1 MVDHP
6 SSSLALVSTSK
17 HHKRELWGWLSYAF
31 ASEVFVI
38 VSLTLFLPICL
49 EQFARDNGF
58 LLPDKTTPCI
68 SLSAPP
74 TTEEDEA
81 RCVVKLGW
89 AWIDTASFSLY
100 TYSASVAL
108 QALIVISMGGI
119 ADRASYRKPLLF
131 GFAMLGSFSSLCFF
145 LLSSSSPIW
154 PLSGLLAILAN
165 IGFGASIVLLNAYLP
180 RLAASSLPS
189 SDRGDAV
196 KLSRA
201 TARISS
207 LGIALGYTAGILL
220 LLVTLLP
227 VQYAGGSTNAL
238 RFAIGGSGAWWAL
251 FSIPAVILLPGASRL
266 EVATGFVVTDE
277 HEGLLSSEAPETLPV
292 VVAELTVWREITD
305 AWRRLGSMLRWHN
318 IRRLRN
324 TFRYLAAWFLL
335 SDGFTTLTS
344 TALLFAKTTLHMP
357 PSSLVLVGVLTPS
370 AGILGALLWPV
381 VQRRLR
387 LTSLRVLILLV
398 VAASVIPLYGV
409 IGLFAP
415 RGARW
420 GLRVPEEM
428 FVLAVYFGALY
439 GAFQSYARALYAE
452 IIPPGEEARWYGLY
466 SITDKSSSFIGP
478 LVVGLVA
485 DMTGNIRYAFLFL
498 VFMLWA
504 ALPVL
509 IGVDVERGRADALA
523 WSSGNEGHEREGNAV
538 AQQEGD

>member
-1 MVDHP
+1 MAGEGP
-6 SSSLALVSTSK
+6 SSSTSK
-17 HHKRELWGWLSYAF
+17 HRRELFGWLSYAF

-58 LLPDKTTPCI
+58 LLPDKTIPCT
-68 SLSAPP
+68 SRPSPP
-74 TTEEDEA
+74 SGVTDEDEA

-100 TYSASVAL
+100 TYSLSVAL
-108 QALIVISMGGI
+108 QALTVISMGGI

-131 GFAMLGSFSSLCFF
+131 GFAALGSISSLCFF
-145 LLSSSSPIW
+145 LLPSSSPVW
-154 PLSGLLAILAN
+154 PLAGLLSVLAN
-165 IGFGASIVLLNAYLP
+165 IGFSASIVVLNSYLP

-189 SDRGDAV
+189 SDHGDTE

-220 LLVTLLP
+220 LLAVLIP
-227 VQYAGGSTNAL
+227 VQLAGGSTTAL

-251 FSIPAVILLPGASRL
+251 FSVPALIFLPGAS
-266 EVATGFVVTDE
+266 ASQDIPSSGVTE
-277 HEGLLSSEAPETLPV
+277 EREGLLADDHPETASALAV
-292 VVAELTVWREITD
+292 KWTVRQEVID
-305 AWRRLGSMLRWHN
+305 AWKRLGSMLRWHN
-318 IRRLRN
+318 IQRLRN

-357 PSSLVLVGVLTPS
+357 PSSL
-370 AGILGALLWPV
+370 
-381 VQRRLR
+381 RRFG
-387 LTSLRVLILLV
+387 LTSLRVLVLLV
-398 VAASVIPLYGV
+398 VAGSVIPAYGV

-415 RGARW
+415 RGAKW
-420 GLRVPEEM
+420 GLRVPAEM
-428 FVLAVYFGALY
+428 YVFAVYFGAVY

-452 IIPPGEEARWYGLY
+452 IIPPGEEARWYGLF

-478 LVVGLVA
+478 LVVGLLA
-485 DMTGNIRYAFLFL
+485 DKTGNIRYGFLFL
-498 VFMLWA
+498 VAMLWA

-509 IGVDVERGRADALA
+509 AGVDVERGRTDARA
-523 WSSGNEGHEREGNAV
+523 WSSGDDGREA
-538 AQQEGD
+538 EGDTVA

>member
-1 MVDHP
+1 MAGEGP
-6 SSSLALVSTSK
+6 SSSK
-17 HHKRELWGWLSYAF
+17 HRRELFGWLSYAF

-58 LLPDKTTPCI
+58 LLPDKTIPCT
-68 SLSAPP
+68 SRPSPP
-74 TTEEDEA
+74 SGVTDEDEA

-100 TYSASVAL
+100 TYSLSVAL
-108 QALIVISMGGI
+108 QAVTVISMGGI

-131 GFAMLGSFSSLCFF
+131 GFAALGCISSLCFF
-145 LLSSSSPIW
+145 LLPSSSPVW
-154 PLSGLLAILAN
+154 PLAGLLSVLAN
-165 IGFGASIVLLNAYLP
+165 IGFSASIVVLNSYLP

-189 SDRGDAV
+189 SDHGDTE

-220 LLVTLLP
+220 LLAVLVP
-227 VQYAGGSTNAL
+227 VQLAGGSTTAL

-251 FSIPAVILLPGASRL
+251 FSVPALIFLPGAS
-266 EVATGFVVTDE
+266 ASQDTPSSGVTE
-277 HEGLLSSEAPETLPV
+277 EREGLLADERPETAPALAAKWTVRQEV
-292 VVAELTVWREITD
+292 VD
-305 AWRRLGSMLRWHN
+305 AWKRLGSMVRWHN
-318 IRRLRN
+318 IQRLRN

-370 AGILGALLWPV
+370 AGILGALLWPA
-381 VQRRLR
+381 VQRRFG
-387 LTSLRVLILLV
+387 LTSLRVLVLLV
-398 VAASVIPLYGV
+398 VAGSVIPAYGV

-415 RGARW
+415 RGAKW
-420 GLRVPEEM
+420 GLRVPAEM
-428 FVLAVYFGALY
+428 YAFAVYFGAVY

-452 IIPPGEEARWYGLY
+452 IIPPGEEARWYGLF

-478 LVVGLVA
+478 LIVGILA
-485 DMTGNIRYAFLFL
+485 DRTGNIRYGFLFL
-498 VFMLWA
+498 VAMLWA

-509 IGVDVERGRADALA
+509 AGVDVERGRTDARA
-523 WSSGNEGHEREGNAV
+523 WSSGDDGREAERGTIT
-538 AQQEGD
+538 QPDSG